1 VPFGNLLHLR
11 HSLVMKP
18 RLPEWQRHSFQQT
31 AMRYVEKG
39 MPVEYPIQVRVESKI
54 ARDLTHSAVEHP
66 DSYVGKGRQVLGISG
81 VTISS
86 WAVEIVVQQRIV
98 KLFAIKNIQ
107 AKRGL
112 VQHQQPSVT
121 LPSL

>member
-1 VPFGNLLHLR
+1 
-11 HSLVMKP
+11 MKP

-81 VTISS
+81 VTDKFVGRRNSRS
-86 WAVEIVVQQRIV
+86 AKNRKTVCDKEYPSQAWARPAPTAFGHTPE
-98 KLFAIKNIQ
+98 
-107 AKRGL
+107 
-112 VQHQQPSVT
+112 SVIRY
-121 LPSL
+121 